1 MTFAELGLPPA
12 LVQAVTD
19 KGYTTPTPIQAKAIP
34 VLLEGRDVVGSA
46 QTGTGKTAAFA
57 LPAIARLGA
66 HKPNGPRVL
75 VLEPVRELAAQV
87 DEQFRSYGRNGN
99 LRVALLHGGVG
110 YGPQL
115 DALHDGADIVV
126 ATPGRLLDHME
137 QRNVNFK
144 NLEIV
149 VLDEVDRM
157 LDLGFID
164 DVTRIL
170 NQCPRNRQTLLF
182 SATVADTIKRLISG
196 YMRDPIDVNI
206 GMRVSAADTVDHAVF
221 PVDGIQKYDL
231 LLAMLEGMEY
241 HSVLIFTRTKRDADR
256 IAEWL
261 DAHNHPVTTMHAD
274 RSQKERT
281 EALNG
286 FKSGR
291 YEILVA
297 TDIAARGLDIAGIS
311 HVINYNVPQHP
322 EDYVHRIGRTGRAMK
337 EGEAYTLFSSDETT
351 YLKLIEKLIGRP
363 IERRK
368 LEGFAYRTEPNL
380 LSSAPPAGPKR
391 RNRGFAPPGGGAF
404 KRR

>member
-1 MTFAELGLPPA
+1 MTFAELGLPPEI
-12 LVQAVTD
+12 VRAVTE
-19 KGYTTPTPIQAKAIP
+19 KGYTTPTPIQAEAIP
-34 VLLEGRDVVGSA
+34 LLLQGRDIVGSA

-57 LPAIARLGA
+57 LPALARLGNK
-66 HKPNGPRVL
+66 HQPQGPRVL
-75 VLEPVRELAAQV
+75 ILEPTRELAAQV
-87 DEQFRSYGRNGN
+87 DEQFHAYGKFGDC
-99 LRVALLHGGVG
+99 RVTLVHGGVG

-115 DALHDGADIVV
+115 DGLREGTDVLV

-137 QRNVNFK
+137 QRNVSFK

-170 NQCPRNRQTLLF
+170 NQCPKHRQTLLF
-182 SATVADTIKRLISG
+182 SATVADAIKRLISG
-196 YMRDPIDVNI
+196 HMHDPVDVTI
-206 GMRVSAADTVDHAVF
+206 GNRVSPADTVDHAVF

-231 LLAMLEGMEY
+231 LLAMFQKMEY
-241 HSVLIFTRTKRDADR
+241 HSVLVFTRTKRDADR

-261 DAHNHPVTTMHAD
+261 EAHNHPVTVMHAD

-281 EALNG
+281 EALAG
-286 FKSGR
+286 FKSGK
-291 YEILVA
+291 YDILVA

-322 EDYVHRIGRTGRAMK
+322 EDYVHRIGRTGRASR
-337 EGEAYTLFSSDETT
+337 EGEAYTLFSSDEST
-351 YLKLIEKLIGRP
+351 YLGSIEKLIGRP

-368 LEGFAYRTEPNL
+368 LDDFNYRTEPNL
-380 LSSAPPAGPKR
+380 NSVPVAAPKR
-391 RNRGFAPPGGGAF
+391 RNRGYATANQPF
-404 KRR
+404 RRR

>member
-1 MTFAELGLPPA
+1 MTFAELGLPSEI
-12 LVQAVTD
+12 VRAVTE
-19 KGYTTPTPIQAKAIP
+19 KGYTTPTPIQAQAIP
-34 VLLEGRDVVGSA
+34 LLLQGKDLVGSA

-57 LPAIARLGA
+57 LPALALIGA

-87 DEQFRSYGRNGN
+87 DEQFRAYGVHGN
-99 LRVALLHGGVG
+99 SRIALLHGGVG
-110 YGPQL
+110 YGHQL
-115 DALHDGADIVV
+115 DALRDGVDVVV
-126 ATPGRLLDHME
+126 ATPGRLLDHLE
-137 QRNVNFK
+137 QRNISFK
-144 NLEIV
+144 HIEMI

-170 NQCPRNRQTLLF
+170 NQCPKNRQTLLF
-182 SATVADTIKRLISG
+182 SATVAPAIKRLISG
-196 YMRDPIDVNI
+196 HMRDPIDVAI
-206 GMRVSAADTVDHAVF
+206 GNRVSPADTVDHAIF

-231 LLAMLEGMEY
+231 LLAMFGKMEY
-241 HSVLIFTRTKRDADR
+241 HSVIVFTRTKRDADR

-261 DAHNHPVTTMHAD
+261 IAHNHPVTVMHAD

-281 EALNG
+281 EALAG
-286 FKSGR
+286 FKSGK

-322 EDYVHRIGRTGRAMK
+322 EDYVHRIGRTGRASK
-337 EGEAYTLFSSDETT
+337 EGEAYTLFSSDEST
-351 YLKLIEKLIGRP
+351 YLSAIEKMIGRP

-368 LEGFAYRTEPNL
+368 LEDFAYRTEPNL
-380 LSSAPPAGPKR
+380 QTSAAPSAPKR
-391 RNRGFAPPGGGAF
+391 RNRGFALANQPF
-404 KRR
+404 RRR

>member
-1 MTFAELGLPPA
+1 MTFAELGLPPE
-12 LVQAVTD
+12 LVQAVAD
-19 KGYTTPTPIQAKAIP
+19 KGYTSPTPIQAQAIP
-34 VLLEGRDVVGSA
+34 LLLQGRDLVGSA

-57 LPAIARLGA
+57 LPALARLGK
-66 HKPNGPRVL
+66 HQPNGPRVL
-75 VLEPVRELAAQV
+75 VLEPTRELAAQV
-87 DEQFRSYGRNGN
+87 DDQFRSYGKHGN
-99 LRVALLHGGVG
+99 FRVALVHGGVG

-115 DALHDGADIVV
+115 DALKSGVDVLV

-182 SATVADTIKRLISG
+182 SATVADAIKRLISG
-196 YMRDPIDVNI
+196 QMRDPVDVNI
-206 GMRVSAADTVDHAVF
+206 GNRVSPADTVDHAVF

-231 LLAMLEGMEY
+231 LLAMFEKMEY
-241 HSVLIFTRTKRDADR
+241 HSVIVFTRTKRDADR
-256 IAEWL
+256 ITEWL
-261 DAHNHPVTTMHAD
+261 EAHQHTVTTMHAD

-281 EALNG
+281 EALAG
-286 FKSGR
+286 FKSGK
-291 YEILVA
+291 YDILVA
-297 TDIAARGLDIAGIS
+297 TDIAARGLDIKGVS

-322 EDYVHRIGRTGRAMK
+322 EDYVHRIGRTGRAMT
-337 EGEAYTLFSSDETT
+337 EGEAYTLFSSDEST
-351 YLKLIEKLIGRP
+351 YLSAIEKMIGRP

-368 LEGFAYRTEPNL
+368 LDNFNYRTEPML
-380 LSSAPPAGPKR
+380 TSVAPAGPKR
-391 RNRGFAPPGGGAF
+391 RNRGFASANQPF
-404 KRR
+404 RRR

>member
-1 MTFAELGLPPA
+1 MTFAELGLPPE
-12 LVQAVTD
+12 LVRAVTE
-19 KGYTTPTPIQAKAIP
+19 KGYTTPTPIQAQAIP

-57 LPAIARLGA
+57 LPTIARMGA

-99 LRVALLHGGVG
+99 LNVALLHGGVG
-110 YGPQL
+110 YGAQL
-115 DALHDGADIVV
+115 DALRDGADIVV
-126 ATPGRLLDHME
+126 ATPGRLLDHLE
-137 QRNVNFK
+137 QRNLNFK
-144 NLEIV
+144 NIEVV

-196 YMRDPIDVNI
+196 YMRDPVDVNI
-206 GMRVSAADTVDHAVF
+206 GLRVSAADTVDHAVF

-231 LLAMLEGMEY
+231 LLAMLEGMDY
-241 HSVLIFTRTKRDADR
+241 HCVLIFTRTKRDADR
-256 IAEWL
+256 
-261 DAHNHPVTTMHAD
+261 
-274 RSQKERT
+274 SQKERT
-281 EALNG
+281 EALDG
-286 FKSGR
+286 FKSGK

-368 LEGFAYRTEPNL
+368 LEGFPYRTEPNL

>member
-1 MTFAELGLPPA
+1 
-12 LVQAVTD
+12 
-19 KGYTTPTPIQAKAIP
+19 
-34 VLLEGRDVVGSA
+34 LLLQGRDIVGSA

-57 LPAIARLGA
+57 LPALARLGA
-66 HKPNGPRVL
+66 HRPGGPRVL
-75 VLEPVRELAAQV
+75 VLEPTRELAAQV
-87 DEQFRSYGRNGN
+87 DEQFRAYGKCGD
-99 LRVALLHGGVG
+99 LKCALIHGGVG

-115 DALHDGADIVV
+115 DALRDGSDIVV

-137 QRNVNFK
+137 QRNIHFK
-144 NLEIV
+144 DLEIV

-170 NQCPRNRQTLLF
+170 NQCPKNRQTLLF
-182 SATVADTIKRLISG
+182 SATVAPAIKRLISNF
-196 YMRDPIDVNI
+196 MRDPLDVAI
-206 GMRVSAADTVDHAVF
+206 GNRTSPADTVDHAVF

-231 LLAMLEGMEY
+231 LLFMLEKMEY

-261 DAHNHPVTTMHAD
+261 DAHNHPVTVMHAD

-281 EALNG
+281 EALAG
-286 FKSGR
+286 FKSGK
-291 YEILVA
+291 YDILVA

-322 EDYVHRIGRTGRAMK
+322 EDYVHRIGRTGRAQR
-337 EGEAYTLFSSDETT
+337 EGEAFTLYSSDETT
-351 YLKLIEKLIGRP
+351 YLKLIEKLINRV

-368 LEGFAYRTEPNL
+368 LEGFPYRTEPNMNAV
-380 LSSAPPAGPKR
+380 APAPPKR
-391 RNRGFAPPGGGAF
+391 RNRGFAPAGGGAF

>member
-1 MTFAELGLPPA
+1 MTFAELGLPPE
-12 LVQAVTD
+12 LVRAVTE
-19 KGYTTPTPIQAKAIP
+19 KGYTTPTPIQAQAIP
-34 VLLEGRDVVGSA
+34 VLLQGLDVVGSA

-57 LPAIARLGA
+57 LPTLARLGA

-75 VLEPVRELAAQV
+75 VLEPTRELAAQV
-87 DEQFRSYGRNGN
+87 DEQFRAYGCHGN
-99 LRVALLHGGVG
+99 CRVALVHGGVG

-115 DALHDGADIVV
+115 EALDAGADIVV
-126 ATPGRLLDHME
+126 ATPGRLLDHLE

-144 NLEIV
+144 NLEII

-182 SATVADTIKRLISG
+182 SATVADAIKRLISG
-196 YMRDPIDVNI
+196 HMRNPVDVNI
-206 GMRVSAADTVDHAVF
+206 GLRVSPADTVDHAVF

-231 LLAMLEGMEY
+231 LLAMFQQMEY
-241 HSVLIFTRTKRDADR
+241 HSVLVFTRTKRDADR

-261 DAHNHPVTTMHAD
+261 DAHHHPVTVMHAD

-281 EALNG
+281 EALAG
-286 FKSGR
+286 FKSGKFD
-291 YEILVA
+291 ILVA

-311 HVINYNVPQHP
+311 HVINYNVPHHP
-322 EDYVHRIGRTGRAMK
+322 EDYVHRIGRTGRAMR
-337 EGEAYTLFSSDETT
+337 EGEAYTLFSSDEST
-351 YLKLIEKLIGRP
+351 YLGLIEKLIGRP

-380 LSSAPPAGPKR
+380 LTSAAPAAPKR

-404 KRR
+404 RRR